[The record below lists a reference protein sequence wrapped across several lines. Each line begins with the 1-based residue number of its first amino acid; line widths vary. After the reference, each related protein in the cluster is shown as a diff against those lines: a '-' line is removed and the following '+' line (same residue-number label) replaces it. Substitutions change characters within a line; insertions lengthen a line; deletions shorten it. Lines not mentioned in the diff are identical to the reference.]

1 MRIALVSKLL
11 VLVAVI
17 LLSSLLCLDGAP
29 VGSKTYIVHMTKNAT
44 HLDVDAKHAWYTEL
58 MDGAKAFLA
67 ADHPD
72 DGMDSLH
79 HVYHHVF
86 HGFSARL
93 TAEQVAY
100 MQSLPCVMA
109 LYPDRVH
116 KPQTTHSSEFV
127 GLSGENAHLW
137 PESNYGADSI
147 IGVIDT
153 GIWPERLSFSDHG
166 LGPIPKRWK
175 GSCQAG
181 TNFTAANC
189 NKKIIGA
196 KYFYKGYEAEN
207 GKIVDGVD
215 ENGNENILSARDSA
229 GHGTHCAST
238 AAGRWARR
246 ASYKGLARGTAVGMA
261 PKARIAVYKALWEPN
276 GGMTS
281 DLVAAFDQAVADGVN
296 VISYSVGSDVG
307 PEGIPDFFEGAPQAD
322 VVAAFNAVKK
332 GVFVSVAGGNEGPA
346 PGSIA
351 NTAPWYTT
359 VAATTQDREE
369 QQNVLLG
376 NGEILVGRFGYAA
389 SKTELRQVTNAPLLY
404 GGHAAV
410 NGLSA
415 ENASFCQAEALDASL
430 LAGKILVCND
440 DQTSRFSSN
449 PGAAGIIFVQTPN
462 WGESLSV
469 NDGFDFPFTQL
480 GSDARLP
487 ILAYIASNSKPT
499 ATILPAKTV
508 YGITPAPKVAG
519 FSNRGPIRYAR
530 GQWLK
535 PDIAAPG
542 VDILAAG
549 IKNNQ
554 YAFMSGTSMAC
565 PHVSGFGALL
575 HSRHPKWSPA
585 AIRSALMTTATTL
598 DNTNHTITAQE
609 TSSPASPWDFG
620 AGFAQPEKAM
630 NPGLVYDMG
639 RDDYLH
645 FLCGLRYTSTEIELI
660 DRDGFDCPSNP
671 PARIEDTNFPSFVAS
686 FGDPD
691 ALSLVDTSVSF
702 FRTLTNVGS
711 AGGTYK
717 ATVDVQPKG
726 FHISFEP
733 STLKFSKPG
742 SKKSFV
748 MTVTPRGAATL
759 PEVKLGSVFLGSGSV
774 SWSDG
779 EHVVRS
785 PVVVTVGEVSG
796 LSAN

>member
-1 MRIALVSKLL
+1 MRISPISSNLL
-11 VLVAVI
+11 VLVAVA

-29 VGSKTYIVHMTKNAT
+29 VGSKTYIIHMEKNAT

-86 HGFSARL
+86 DGFSARL

-100 MQSLPCVMA
+100 MKSLPCVMA
-109 LYPDRVH
+109 LYQDRVH

-153 GIWPERLSFSDHG
+153 GIWPERLSFNDHG

-175 GSCQAG
+175 GSCTAG

-196 KYFYKGYEAEN
+196 KYFYKGYEAEY

-215 ENGNENILSARDSA
+215 QKGNENILSARDSD

-261 PKARIAVYKALWEPN
+261 PKARIAVYKALWEPE
-276 GGMTS
+276 GGMTT
-281 DLVAAFDQAVADGVN
+281 DLVAAFDRAVADGVD
-296 VISYSVGSDVG
+296 VISYSIGSKVG
-307 PEGIPDFFEGAPQAD
+307 PDGIPDFFEGAEAE

-332 GVFVSVAGGNEGPA
+332 GVFVSVAGGNEGPT

-351 NTAPWYTT
+351 NNAPWYTT

-376 NGEILVGRFGYAA
+376 NGEILVGRFGSAPKA
-389 SKTELRQVTNAPLLY
+389 GLQHVTNAPLIY
-404 GGHAAV
+404 AGHAAI
-410 NGLSA
+410 NGISA
-415 ENASFCQAEALDASL
+415 ENASFCQVEALDASL
-430 LAGKILVCND
+430 LAGKIVVCNVD
-440 DQTSRFSSN
+440 ERSPRFSGA
-449 PGAAGIIFVQTPN
+449 PGAAGIIFVLSPY
-462 WGESLSV
+462 WGEGLQISESAI
-469 NDGFDFPFTQL
+469 PFTQL

-487 ILAYIASNSKPT
+487 ILAYIASTSKPT
-499 ATILPAKTV
+499 ATILPTKTV
-508 YGITPAPKVAG
+508 YGTTPAPKVAA
-519 FSNRGPIRYAR
+519 FSSRGPIRYAR

-554 YAFMSGTSMAC
+554 YAFKSGTSMAC

-598 DNTNHTITAQE
+598 DNTNNTITAQE
-609 TSSPASPWDFG
+609 TSSAASPWDFG

-639 RDDYLH
+639 TDDYLH
-645 FLCGLRYTSTEIELI
+645 FLCGLGYNSTEIKLF
-660 DRDGFDCPSNP
+660 DRDGYACPSNP
-671 PARIEDTNFPSFVAS
+671 PARIEDANLPSFVAH
-686 FGDPD
+686 FGD
-691 ALSLVDTSVSF
+691 AATLSLVDTSVSF
-702 FRTLTNVGS
+702 SRTLSNVGS
-711 AGGTYK
+711 ARGTYK

-726 FHISFEP
+726 FHISVEP
-733 STLKFSKPG
+733 STLKFSRAG
-742 SKKSFV
+742 SKQSYV
-748 MTVTPRGAATL
+748 LTVTPRGAATL
-759 PEVKLGSVFLGSGSV
+759 PEVALGSFFQGSGSV

-785 PVVVTVGEVSG
+785 PVVVMVGDVSG
-796 LSAN
+796 L

>member
-1 MRIALVSKLL
+1 MRICLISKLW

-17 LLSSLLCLDGAP
+17 LLSSLLYLDGAP
-29 VGSKTYIVHMTKNAT
+29 VGSKTYIIHMEKNAT

-86 HGFSARL
+86 DGFSARL
-93 TAEQVAY
+93 TAEQVGY

-109 LYPDRVH
+109 VYPDRVH
-116 KPQTTHSSEFV
+116 KSQTTHSSEFV
-127 GLSGENAHLW
+127 GLSRKNAHLW

-153 GIWPERLSFSDHG
+153 GIWPERLSFNDHG
-166 LGPIPKRWK
+166 LGHIPKRWK

-181 TNFTAANC
+181 TNFTATNC

-196 KYFYKGYEAEN
+196 KYFYKGYETQY

-215 ENGNENILSARDSA
+215 ENILSPRDST

-261 PKARIAVYKALWEPN
+261 PKARIAVYKALW
-276 GGMTS
+276 GSKGRGMTS
-281 DLVAAFDQAVADGVN
+281 DLVAAFDHAVADGVD
-296 VISYSVGSDVG
+296 VISYSVGSEVG
-307 PEGIPDFFEGAPQAD
+307 PDGILDFFDGREAE
-322 VVAAFNAVKK
+322 VIAAFNAVKK
-332 GVFVSVAGGNEGPA
+332 GVFVSVAGGNEGPT

-351 NTAPWYTT
+351 NNAPWYTT

-376 NGEILVGRFGYAA
+376 NGEILIGRFGYAA
-389 SKTELRQVTNAPLLY
+389 SKTGLRQVTNAPLIY
-404 GGHAAV
+404 AGHAAI

-430 LAGKILVCND
+430 LAGKIVVCNYD
-440 DQTSRFSSN
+440 RTPRFSGHL
-449 PGAAGIIFVQTPN
+449 GAAGVIYVLNPY
-462 WGESLSV
+462 WGETLQIIEATAI
-469 NDGFDFPFTQL
+469 PFTQL
-480 GSDARLP
+480 GSNARLP
-487 ILAYIASNSKPT
+487 ILAYIASTSKPT

-508 YGITPAPKVAG
+508 YGTTPAPKVAG
-519 FSNRGPIRYAR
+519 FSSRGPIRYAR

-549 IKNNQ
+549 VKNNQ

-575 HSRHPKWSPA
+575 HSMHPKWSPA

-609 TSSPASPWDFG
+609 TSSTASPWDFG

-645 FLCGLRYTSTEIELI
+645 FLCGLGYNSTEIKLI
-660 DRDGFDCPSNP
+660 DRDGYTCPSNP
-671 PARIEDTNFPSFVAS
+671 PARVEDANFPSFVAH
-686 FGDPD
+686 FGDAA

-711 AGGTYK
+711 AGRTYK

-726 FHISFEP
+726 FYISVEP
-733 STLKFSKPG
+733 STLEFSRAG
-742 SKKSFV
+742 SKQSFTL
-748 MTVTPRGAATL
+748 TVTPRGAATL
-759 PEVKLGSVFLGSGSV
+759 PEVALGSFAHGSGSV
-774 SWSDG
+774 TWSDS

-785 PVVVTVGEVSG
+785 PVVVMVGEVISRT
-796 LSAN
+796 SVN